1 MTTAQKIEAAQVE
14 FKEHQAR
21 GAAYFSASK
30 AYAKALGRGD
40 ATSAQRLELLALKA
54 AYYA

>member
-1 MTTAQKIEAAQVE
+1 MTTAQKIEAAQIE
-14 FKEHQAR
+14 FVAHQER

-30 AYAKALGRGD
+30 AYAKTLGNGT
-40 ATSAQRLELLALKA
+40 ATTEKRLELVALKT